1 MCFHSLHDIGSIIYQ
16 ARTHKCQTSLSI
28 ATMSALD
35 WRQRLLMGHKDAND
49 HYVALGMLYEA
60 RQAGQLLGIQLG
72 EGNFKGDGKGK
83 GVLETRAST
92 RQTALNWG
100 LNWRQRLLMG
110 HKDANDHYVALG
122 MLYEARQAGQLL
134 GIQLGEGNFKGD
146 GKGKGVLETRARTNG
161 NLGDAIFGSSEDQ
174 PELPGIQDGSVRNV
188 SKYKAEWLKAKQ
200 KEITKKAQYLKARA
214 WARANAMP
222 TRAKAKAK
230 APGWENIPGS
240 RSKRRWKLCGMC
252 PNCQAARQEHDYSQ
266 DGQLWDYMY
275 ENKEEQEEEEEEEE
289 AEPVPDL

>member
-16 ARTHKCQTSLSI
+16 ARRHKCQTISL

-35 WRQRLLMGHKDAND
+35 WRQRFLMGHQDAND
-49 HYVALGMLYEA
+49 HYVALGVLYEA
-60 RQAGQLLGIQLG
+60 GQASHLLSIQLG
-72 EGNFKGDGKGK
+72 EGNFKEDDKGKGVPETTAILTHATRQTALNWGMNWRQRLIMGHSDANDHYVSLGMLSEGYTNFKGKGK
-83 GVLETRAST
+83 GVLET
-92 RQTALNWG
+92 
-100 LNWRQRLLMG
+100 
-110 HKDANDHYVALG
+110 
-122 MLYEARQAGQLL
+122 
-134 GIQLGEGNFKGD
+134 GERFVNCSGG
-146 GKGKGVLETRARTNG
+146 
-161 NLGDAIFGSSEDQ
+161 AIFGSSEDQ

-230 APGWENIPGS
+230 AHLCTTAS
-240 RSKRRWKLCGMC
+240 SSKRRWKLCGMC

-266 DGQLWDYMY
+266 DGQLWDNMY
-275 ENKEEQEEEEEEEE
+275 EYKEEQEEEEEEEEEE